1 MITPKEARAVTKLN
15 KRSRQN
21 LALKYIDSH
30 PSVGWTRLQDQIEAS
45 NYYSVILSEIDIL
58 ASFSD
63 NDSWNKNAIHNILME
78 LGFKVDFSCSSSPVN
93 ERWTIKWK

>member
-1 MITPKEARAVTKLN
+1 MIIPKEAKAVTKLN
-15 KRSRQN
+15 KRIRRN

-30 PSVGWTRLQDQIEAS
+30 PSIGWDRLRDQIEAS
-45 NYYSVILSEIDIL
+45 IYYSIVLSETAIL

-63 NDSWNKNAIHNILME
+63 NENWNKNTIHNTLMN